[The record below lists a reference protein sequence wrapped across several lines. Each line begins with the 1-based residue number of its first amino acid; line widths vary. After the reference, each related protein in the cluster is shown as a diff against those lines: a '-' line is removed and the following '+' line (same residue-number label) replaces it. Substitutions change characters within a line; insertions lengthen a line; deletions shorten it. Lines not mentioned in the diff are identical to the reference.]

1 MDILLYIIVFV
12 LIAAGMAGCFLPV
25 IPGPPLAYVG
35 YLLLLLTPVA
45 SDISWISIVS
55 LGIFTLLSVIFD
67 YVIPAMGVKW
77 FGGTVWGKW
86 GCVGG
91 TLLGLLVMPWGLL
104 IGPFLGA
111 FVAEL
116 IGRQHPID
124 ALRSGL
130 GSLVGFL
137 CGTFFKVIVVTAI
150 LVTAISA
157 VV

>member
-1 MDILLYIIVFV
+1 MEILLYIIVFA

-25 IPGPPLAYVG
+25 VPGPPLAYVG

-45 SDISWISIVS
+45 GDISWMSIIS
-55 LGIFTLLSVIFD
+55 LGVFTLLSVVFD
-67 YVIPAMGVKW
+67 YVIPALGVKW

-86 GCVGG
+86 GCVVG
-91 TLLGLLVMPWGLL
+91 TFLGLLVMPWGL
-104 IGPFLGA
+104 IVGPFLGA

-116 IGRQHPID
+116 IGRQHPVC
-124 ALRSGL
+124 ALKSGL

-137 CGTFFKVIVVTAI
+137 CGTFFKIIVVAAI
-150 LVTAISA
+150 FVMAIAA